1 LSANLDGTEQKLF
14 INFGVDTGPLYDNS
28 SSPRAVQALADG
40 GVLYTG
46 EYGHWQNRKRVLI
59 RGYADGRYE
68 ILADKNAKTT
78 EIVGQAGDRFWVRS
92 ADGPPNSNPTWSLWV
107 TDVEIDGDVY
117 FTAEFRQDPN
127 RREGLFKVAAGES
140 RPTFVARFAMQR
152 ALEACCNERIR
163 LSDFISDLW
172 AYDGDIVFTQK
183 PYSGQI
189 NDQLRRFDAE
199 TRRETVLFDSSIASG
214 RIKSS
219 AVFNGHIYV
228 FREEFIDKTTAPDWE
243 IWRSTGSPGDALQIH
258 RQDGE
263 SARPGL
269 MLKGVHGI
277 LKATSSAIW
286 FFAGD
291 KRLGNELWQ
300 LTP

>member
-1 LSANLDGTEQKLF
+1 
-14 INFGVDTGPLYDNS
+14 
-28 SSPRAVQALADG
+28 LADG

-46 EYGHWQNRKRVLI
+46 EYGHWQNRKRVLV

-68 ILADKNAKTT
+68 MLADKNAKTT
-78 EIVGQAGDRFWVRS
+78 EIVGQTGNRFWVRS
-92 ADGPPNSNPTWSLWV
+92 ADGPPGSNPTWSLWV
-107 TDVEIDGDVY
+107 TDGSAAGTKLVARRMYANGFVEIDGDVY
-117 FTAEFRQDPN
+117 FTAEFRQD
-127 RREGLFKVAAGES
+127 R
-140 RPTFVARFAMQR
+140 
-152 ALEACCNERIR
+152 ACCTERIR

-183 PYSGQI
+183 PYTGQA
-189 NDQLRRFDAE
+189 NDQLRRFNVA
-199 TRRETVLFDSSIASG
+199 TRRETVLFDSSITLG

-219 AVFNGHIYV
+219 AVFNGHVYV
-228 FREEFIDKTTAPDWE
+228 FREEFIDKTTAPNWE
-243 IWRSTGSPGDALQIH
+243 IWRSTGSPGDALRIH
-258 RQDGE
+258 QQNGE

-269 MLKGVHGI
+269 MLKASHGI